1 MEGCENVAKTMFQ
14 INDRVILIS
23 DCNSKGEFGTVTGK
37 CRYPDWYEANYI
49 TVKLDNG
56 TSQNYNSRSLK
67 KIKSKEEEE
76 NFKMK
81 GNFRIAIVNL
91 LEDYN
96 KKDYGFALFDYAS
109 VGDLVVVNPRN
120 TNVLGTIKEIMTK
133 DEYKKDVSKEVIGVV
148 DMTSYSER
156 VKERERLAQIEKE
169 KKELQRQLDV
179 KISRLKDIEYYE
191 KMAQELKDKDP
202 EIAAMAQ
209 KLRDLTA

>member
-1 MEGCENVAKTMFQ
+1 MAKTLFQ
-14 INDRVILIS
+14 INDRVVVIS
-23 DCNSKGEFGTVTGK
+23 DCNSNGEFGTVTGK
-37 CRYPDWYEANYI
+37 CRYPNWYEAQYI

-67 KIKSKEEEE
+67 KLDSKEKEE
-76 NFKMK
+76 NAKMK
-81 GNFRIAIVNL
+81 GDFRIAIVNL

-96 KKDYGFALFDYAS
+96 KKDYGFALFDNAS
-109 VGDLVVVNPRN
+109 VGDLVVVNSRN
-120 TNVLGTIKEIMTK
+120 TNVLGTVKEVLTK
-133 DEYKKDVSKEVIGVV
+133 DEYGKNVTNEVIGVV
-148 DMTSYSER
+148 NMTSYNDR
-156 VKERERLAQIEKE
+156 IKERERLAQIEKE